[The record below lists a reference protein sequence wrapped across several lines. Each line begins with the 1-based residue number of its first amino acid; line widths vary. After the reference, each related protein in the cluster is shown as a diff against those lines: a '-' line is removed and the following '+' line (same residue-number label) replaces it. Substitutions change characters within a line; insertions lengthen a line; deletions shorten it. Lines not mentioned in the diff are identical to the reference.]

1 MWWSFF
7 AWSHCCWSVL
17 LFLSP
22 HHTTPLSHHHHRPVV
37 FWGRGFCMRFFCCLS
52 TFSRL
57 RKQIARAK
65 VVESLKNP
73 YRHHLHPFWIDLSVL
88 STSAWMQEGAIDHEN
103 DARCKEMMCAD
114 IQIFAYRC
122 VVCGGPTRKLQKGFV
137 VCYTHTQ
144 SPFLLPSFLDDFL
157 PWLGR
162 NELSTTPKLHKNA
175 SVKLFI

>member
-1 MWWSFF
+1 M
-7 AWSHCCWSVL
+7 CVSVVVLFRMVTL
-17 LFLSP
+17 LLVCFVVP
-22 HHTTPLSHHHHRPVV
+22 HHTTPYRWAIITITQLFSG
-37 FWGRGFCMRFFCCLS
+37 GRGFCMRFFCCLS

-88 STSAWMQEGAIDHEN
+88 STSAWMHEGATTDHEK

-137 VCYTHTQ
+137 VCYTHTK
-144 SPFLLPSFLDDFL
+144 SFLASFL
-157 PWLGR
+157 PR
-162 NELSTTPKLHKNA
+162 RLSPLTRPEWIVNNTKVA
-175 SVKLFI
+175 

>member
-1 MWWSFF
+1 MCKCGGPF
-7 AWSHCCWSVL
+7 SHGHIVVGLFCCS
-17 LFLSP
+17 SP

-88 STSAWMQEGAIDHEN
+88 STSAWMHEGATTDHEN

-137 VCYTHTQ
+137 VCYTHTK
-144 SPFLLPSFLDDFL
+144 SFLASFL
-157 PWLGR
+157 PR
-162 NELSTTPKLHKNA
+162 RLSPLTRTEWIVNNTKVA
-175 SVKLFI
+175 

>member
-1 MWWSFF
+1 MCKCGGPFLHGHIVVGLF
-7 AWSHCCWSVL
+7 CCS
-17 LFLSP
+17 SP
-22 HHTTPLSHHHHRPVV
+22 HRWAITTIAQLFSG
-37 FWGRGFCMRFFCCLS
+37 GRGFCMRFFCCLS

-88 STSAWMQEGAIDHEN
+88 STSAWMHEGATIDHEN

-162 NELSTTPKLHKNA
+162 NELSTTPKLHKIA